1 MLPALNRERQL
12 IPPQEQAVLTTTMK
26 AGTDH
31 SGDLKAAMPDHHA
44 NHQPNQRTDQ
54 IRKLVNAGRLQ
65 RTKPDAQQ
73 YSIGFSHNMLLCR
86 VMRALTDEGCM
97 PPALV
102 APPA

>member
-12 IPPQEQAVLTTTMK
+12 IPPLEQAVLTTTMK

-44 NHQPNQRTDQ
+44 NQRTDQ
-54 IRKLVNAGRLQ
+54 IRKLVDDGRLQ
-65 RTKPDAQQ
+65 PTKPDAQQ
-73 YSIGFSHNMLLCR
+73 YSIGFSDNMLLR
-86 VMRALTDEGCM
+86 GLVRALTDEGCM